1 MSHSSWCTSAE
12 AIRTEVFLD
21 SQSRV
26 LQFASYAFDISIADM
41 LLTLLAGGCICVPS
55 DQDRLSNVTGV
66 INSLQVNWACLTS
79 SVARIIDPATVI
91 SIKTLALAG
100 EAIAPGDII
109 KWKPHVRLLNMYGPA
124 ECAIS
129 TTINRLAE
137 NEKDPNNAGRSTSAV
152 LTWIA
157 DPQNYERLV
166 PIGTVGELLVES
178 PIIAREYMNDP
189 ARTAASFLEYPAW
202 LREIR
207 GAGSTGRLYR
217 TGDLFE
223 YLEDGSMRYVGR
235 KDTQVKLRGQRVELG
250 EVEYHVRQRF
260 PGAHDVIV
268 DVIQATD
275 DDRPPTLMAFIHPI
289 VDVKLSEENSG
300 IFAEPSDLF
309 KKAVLATTEQLD
321 GILPVFM
328 VPSIFIPLTH
338 VPLTRTGKTD
348 RRAVRAAAAKLTREQ
363 VDFYTSLES
372 VKRMPATEAERMFQR
387 LFSESF
393 GLPIN
398 AVGVDDHFFRS
409 GGDSIIAMA
418 LIPKAREVG
427 YVIHMADVFNHPK
440 LCDLA
445 AAARSSNETS
455 VTTEVAPFSL
465 IGGDNDNHRHE
476 LVQMAA
482 EQCNVLAELIED
494 IYPCTALQEGL
505 IALVAKRPGHYV
517 AAIEYELASTV
528 NIDRFMA
535 AWDRTADA
543 NNILRTRIIQP
554 DSGGS
559 LQVVINEPIP
569 WQIFEDA
576 TQHEAWAKEIAMQ
589 PGKRLAHFALVQPH
603 GSAPKNVKFHL
614 TIHHS
619 LYDGASLPRLWAQV
633 EAAYNGSSL
642 ESKPFNVFVQSVV
655 AVEGAEEFWR
665 AEFEGLQAP
674 IFPALPSSQ
683 YIPDSSTSLEHS
695 MQAIQNQFAE
705 CTTSTAIQLAWAIV
719 MSCYTNSEDVVFGLT
734 VDGRSAPVQG
744 IEDITGPTFATF
756 PRRIQVRPQ
765 DSVGGTLAAIQSK
778 TVSMMPYQQYGM
790 QNMRRLGRE
799 AAVACDFQCHLAIQV
814 PGSTDFANEMI
825 VDARSKHKDGGAFFN
840 YAFVIVCHLP
850 PKGEDNILVTVSYDK
865 SLVESLVT
873 KRIIGLFEHVLRQL
887 CLPVNRQPLK
897 IGDIDLVSPEDRQ
910 QLAKWNAVIPPAND
924 ACLHNLVLRHA
935 LDRPESLAIS
945 AWDGDMTFRELES
958 ASVIMA
964 QQLQDRGIQPGSLVP
979 LLLDRSKWVVVAM
992 LAVLRIGAAC
1002 VTIDPKHP
1010 QGRIQDILGRTRAKF
1025 VLISAAHKISMMNS
1039 DKPRLITIPISDERP
1054 QDLDFSA
1061 PQVVPQDAAFVVFT
1075 SGSTGKPKGIVME
1088 HVHVATS
1095 IRGFSSLWQLSQNTR
1110 GLHFSSYAFNGSI
1123 YEIFG
1128 ILTNGGCV
1136 CIPSEFDRMNDILP
1150 FINGVGVNWA
1160 LLTPAFMTSLE
1171 PDSIP
1176 TVRTIVLG
1184 GEAISTETVRTW
1196 ASKVC
1201 LVNAYGSS
1209 EATVSIVGTVPETG
1223 WKHGTTG
1230 HFTSGV
1236 GWIIMPSG
1244 PKRIAP
1250 IGVPG
1255 ELVFEGAAVT
1265 RGYLFDQERTAAV
1278 YDSNPS
1284 WLRSFRQQQDTQSRV
1299 YYSGD
1304 MVAYNRDGSIR
1315 YLGRRDTQVKLRGQR
1330 IELGEVEYQIRH
1342 SFPDVTGVVAEV
1354 VALHRGPPILVAFVA
1369 NAHSPSSNS
1378 ILEPPNAEFL
1388 SQVKA
1393 AARKLNGTVP
1403 NYMIPSLYLQL
1414 FEIPRAISG
1423 KADRQML
1430 RNEAAALTQDIIQA
1444 YLGGPSSKRQPETE
1458 KEKLLQSVWAQ
1469 TFKMKPEDI
1478 SADDDF
1484 FHIGG
1489 DSIVGMRLTG
1499 IARRHGLHLPV
1510 SDIFR
1515 YPILSDQAAAVTM
1528 LQSAA
1533 SVEYRPGSLLGVNNL
1548 ATFFNQHLS
1557 AQVSPP
1563 YGSQDVEDILPTT
1576 EMQSSFINGRNMTF
1590 SRLHLRNANVDRKR
1604 LEAAFHA
1611 LLKKHAILRSVFV
1624 SFRDVILQ
1632 VVLRR
1637 VNFKLVTMGC
1647 DEELEH
1653 FSQTLCTQLAD
1664 SPVPLG
1670 SLHFQPYLVSRCNTE
1685 HMIIVRMTHAQYDG
1699 VSFPLLSHDLTS
1711 AYNGVQLKPTP
1722 SFAEYLR
1729 YRLGHRKSGEAHK
1742 FWKEYLAGAEM
1753 TDIQA
1758 LCRQTPPTQ
1767 DKEYLVKPLRD
1778 IPLPDVPGG
1787 VTLATLVKA
1796 AWALILARATG
1807 RKDLVFGHLVNG
1819 RDAPLTDV
1827 DVISGPCITISP
1839 FRVSIH
1845 CDNNENSNKLTA
1857 LNLLNHVQTQYMR
1870 SLPYANMD
1878 FRDIMTKDTAW
1889 KADTDFGSVVVHQD
1903 GNADLSGSIGNHAD
1917 ASSSTGDGQGMM
1929 MAAAEASQ
1937 WKTMDLGIQPQ
1948 LYAVTWQVA
1957 GEAKLRVQLAVSSH
1971 RLHPADADLVID
1983 AFCRAIEEVSSNT
1996 LVLVDL

>member
-1 MSHSSWCTSAE
+1 M
-12 AIRTEVFLD
+12 
-21 SQSRV
+21 
-26 LQFASYAFDISIADM
+26 
-41 LLTLLAGGCICVPS
+41 
-55 DQDRLSNVTGV
+55 
-66 INSLQVNWACLTS
+66 
-79 SVARIIDPATVI
+79 
-91 SIKTLALAG
+91 
-100 EAIAPGDII
+100 
-109 KWKPHVRLLNMYGPA
+109 
-124 ECAIS
+124 
-129 TTINRLAE
+129 NRLVE

-157 DPQNYERLV
+157 DPQNKERLV
-166 PIGTVGELLVES
+166 PIGAVGELLVES
-178 PIIAREYMNDP
+178 PIIAREYMGDP
-189 ARTAASFLEYPAW
+189 ARTAASFLGYPAW

-207 GAGSTGRLYR
+207 EAESRLYS
-217 TGDLFE
+217 TGDLFQ

-235 KDTQVKLRGQRVELG
+235 KDIQVKLRGQRVELG
-250 EVEYHVRQRF
+250 EIEYHLKQRY

-275 DDRPPTLMAFIHPI
+275 NDRPVTLMAFIRTI
-289 VDVKLSEENSG
+289 VDVKLAGEDSG
-300 IFAEPSDLF
+300 IFANPSDSF
-309 KKAVLATTEQLD
+309 KKAALITIEQLD
-321 GILPVFM
+321 SVLPVFM
-328 VPSIFIPLTH
+328 VPSIFIPLTR

-348 RRAVRAAAAKLTREQ
+348 RHAVRAAAAKLTREQ
-363 VDFYTSLES
+363 VGIYASLES
-372 VKRMPATEAERMFQR
+372 VKRMPATEAERVFQR

-393 GLPIN
+393 GLHID

-418 LIPKAREVG
+418 LIPKARAAG
-427 YVIHMADVFNHPK
+427 YVIHMADIFSHPT

-445 AAARSSNETS
+445 AAARSGNEAT
-455 VTTEVAPFSL
+455 VRTDLAPFSL
-465 IGGDNDNHRHE
+465 IGSDSRRHE

-517 AAIEYELASTV
+517 AAIEYELASNV
-528 NIDRFMA
+528 NIDKFMA
-535 AWDRTADA
+535 AWDATANA
-543 NNILRTRIIQP
+543 SNILRTRIIQP
-554 DSGGS
+554 DSGRF

-569 WQIFEDA
+569 WQIFED
-576 TQHEAWAKEIAMQ
+576 TKQHEAWAEEIAME
-589 PGKRLAHFALVQPH
+589 PGRRLAHFALVQPI
-603 GSAPKNVKFHL
+603 GSAPKDVKFHL

-633 EAAYNGSSL
+633 KAAYNGSLL

-683 YIPDSSTSLEHS
+683 YIPDSSSSLEHS
-695 MQAIQNQFAE
+695 MQVIQNQFAE
-705 CTTSTAIQLAWAIV
+705 CTISTAIQLAWAIV

-756 PRRIQVRPQ
+756 PRRIQVHPQ
-765 DSVGGTLAAIQSK
+765 DSVAGKLAVIQNK

-790 QNMRRLGRE
+790 QNMRQLSRE

-814 PGSTDFANEMI
+814 PGSMEVINELTI
-825 VDARSKHKDGGAFFN
+825 AARSKQKSKGTFFN
-840 YAFVIVCHLP
+840 YAFVVICHLP
-850 PKGEDNILVTVSYDK
+850 LKREDNILVTVNYDK
-865 SLVESLVT
+865 RMVELLVT
-873 KRIIGLFEHVLRQL
+873 KRMIGQFEHVLRQL
-887 CLPVNRQPLK
+887 CLPTDRQPLK
-897 IGDIDLVSPEDRQ
+897 ISDIDLVSPEDRK
-910 QLAKWNAVIPPAND
+910 QLARWNTIIPPAND

-935 LDRPESLAIS
+935 LDRPESPAIS
-945 AWDGDMTFRELES
+945 AWDGDMNFREMES
-958 ASVIMA
+958 ASLIMA
-964 QQLQDRGIQPGSLVP
+964 QQLQDHGIQPGSLVP

-1010 QGRIQDILGRTRAKF
+1010 KGRIQDILARTRAKF
-1025 VLISAAHKISMMNS
+1025 VLVSATQKIPTMNS
-1039 DKPRLITIPISDERP
+1039 DKLRLITIPISGERR
-1054 QDLDFSA
+1054 QALDFSE
-1061 PQVVPQDAAFVVFT
+1061 PHVVPQDAAFVVFT
-1075 SGSTGKPKGIVME
+1075 SGSTGRPKGIIME

-1095 IRGFSSLWQLSQNTR
+1095 IRGFSSPWQLSQDTR

-1128 ILTNGGCV
+1128 ILVNGGCV
-1136 CIPSEFDRMNDILP
+1136 YIPSEFDRMNDVLP
-1150 FINGVGVNWA
+1150 FINRARVNWA
-1160 LLTPAFMTSLE
+1160 LLTPAFMTYLD

-1209 EATVSIVGTVPETG
+1209 EGTVSIVGTVPKTG
-1223 WKHGTTG
+1223 WKHGTIG
-1230 HFTSGV
+1230 HFTAGV
-1236 GWIIMPSG
+1236 GWITMPSG
-1244 PKRIAP
+1244 PTRIAP

-1255 ELVFEGAAVT
+1255 ELVLEGAAVT
-1265 RGYLFDQERTAAV
+1265 RGYLFDPEKTAAV

-1284 WLRSFRQQQDTQSRV
+1284 WLRSFRQQDNQSRV

-1304 MVAYNRDGSIR
+1304 MVAYNVDGSIR

-1330 IELGEVEYQIRH
+1330 IELGEVEYQVGR

-1354 VALHRGPPILVAFVA
+1354 ISLHRGPPLLVAFVA
-1369 NAHSPSSNS
+1369 NAHSPSDS
-1378 ILEPPNAEFL
+1378 ILESPNAEFL
-1388 SQVKA
+1388 SQAKA
-1393 AARKLNGTVP
+1393 ATRKLNGTVP
-1403 NYMIPSLYLQL
+1403 SYMIPSLYLQL
-1414 FEIPRAISG
+1414 FEVPRGISG

-1430 RNEAAALTQDIIQA
+1430 RNEAAALTQNMIQA
-1444 YLGGPSSKRQPETE
+1444 YLGGPSSKRQPET
-1458 KEKLLQSVWAQ
+1458 KREKLLQSAWAQ

-1478 SADDDF
+1478 GADDDF

-1489 DSIVGMRLTG
+1489 DSIVGMRLAG
-1499 IARRHGLHLPV
+1499 IARQQGLHLPV

-1515 YPILSDQAAAVTM
+1515 YPVLADQAAAVTT
-1528 LQSAA
+1528 LRSAA
-1533 SVEYRPGSLLGVNNL
+1533 LVDEYQPGSLLGVNNL

-1563 YGSQDVEDILPTT
+1563 YGPHDVEDILPTT
-1576 EMQSSFINGRNMTF
+1576 EMQSSFINGGNVTF

-1604 LEAAFHA
+1604 LEAAFHT
-1611 LLKKHAILRSVFV
+1611 LLKKHTILRSVFV

-1632 VVLRR
+1632 VVLRK
-1637 VNFKLVTMGC
+1637 VTFKLVTMDC
-1647 DEELEH
+1647 DEKLEH

-1664 SPVPLG
+1664 SPVSLG
-1670 SLHFQPYLVSRCNTE
+1670 SLHFQPYLVSRYNTE

-1699 VSFPLLSHDLTS
+1699 ISFPLLSHDLTS
-1711 AYNGVQLKPTP
+1711 AYNGVQLKHTP

-1729 YRLGHRKSGEAHK
+1729 YRLSYRNSGEARE
-1742 FWKEYLAGAEM
+1742 FWKEYLDGAEM
-1753 TDIQA
+1753 TGIQA
-1758 LCRQTPPTQ
+1758 LRRETPLAQ

-1778 IPLPDVPGG
+1778 IPLPEAPKG

-1807 RKDLVFGHLVNG
+1807 RKDLVFGSLVNG
-1819 RDAPLTDV
+1819 RDAPLADI

-1845 CDNNENSNKLTA
+1845 CDSNDNSDV

-1870 SLPYANMD
+1870 SLPYANAD
-1878 FRDIMTKDTAW
+1878 FRDIMTKDIDW
-1889 KADTDFGSVVVHQD
+1889 KSDRDFGSVVVHQD
-1903 GNADLSGSIGNHAD
+1903 GNTDLGGSVGNLAD
-1917 ASSSTGDGQGMM
+1917 AAQTSSSTGDSQGM
-1929 MAAAEASQ
+1929 MAAAEPSQ

-1957 GEAKLRVQLAVSSH
+1957 GEARLRVQLAVSSH

-1983 AFCRAIEEVSSNT
+1983 AFCRAIEELSSHP
-1996 LVLVDL
+1996 LVLVDV